1 LYFKACD
8 LFLNPLLDGG
18 GIKTK
23 LVEALGFGKK
33 AVSTVSGAFGVP
45 EDKCGGRLSVVED
58 RNWPAFADAVKNL
71 LHQTINNDH
80 AAFYT
85 YFSWPSIA
93 EQIVIHLRN
102 RFPKLAN

>member
-1 LYFKACD
+1 
-8 LFLNPLLDGG
+8 
-18 GIKTK
+18 
-23 LVEALGFGKK
+23 
-33 AVSTVSGAFGVP
+33 
-45 EDKCGGRLSVVED
+45 LSVVED

-93 EQIVIHLRN
+93 EQIKQHLL
-102 RFPKLAN
+102 KSSSTLIT